1 MPRSILVIEDEHDIA
16 ELIRLH
22 LGDLADQVS
31 LAFDGPSGLARA
43 LSAAWDLIVLDLRLP
58 GMDGLEICRR
68 LRLEKRYVPILMLTS
83 RTAEVDRVLGL
94 DSGADDYL
102 SKPFS
107 VLELI
112 ARVRAI
118 LRRIDQLD
126 RSKMAAR
133 SQPHAVGDITIDVDE
148 RRVEVAGRVIELTA
162 REFDLLEFFAR
173 DPGKVFTRAQLLD
186 NVWGHGH
193 DGYEHTVNSHIN
205 RLRAKVER
213 DPARPEH
220 IITVWGVG
228 YKLVARAPLVAAS
241 AGERVGR

>member
-1 MPRSILVIEDEHDIA
+1 
-16 ELIRLH
+16 
-22 LGDLADQVS
+22 
-31 LAFDGPSGLARA
+31 
-43 LSAAWDLIVLDLRLP
+43 
-58 GMDGLEICRR
+58 
-68 LRLEKRYVPILMLTS
+68 
-83 RTAEVDRVLGL
+83 VLGL

-118 LRRIDQLD
+118 LRRIDLLD
-126 RSKMAAR
+126 RSNSMAR
-133 SQPHAVGDITIDVDE
+133 SQPRAVGDITIDIDE
-148 RRVEVAGRVIELTA
+148 RRVEVGGRVIDLTA

-228 YKLVARAPLVAAS
+228 YKLVARAPGVAGTVATS
-241 AGERVGR
+241 SGR